1 MISAKQKILNALTK
15 SENATLTV
23 AQARSRFK
31 IANVS
36 ARVNE
41 LRKDGH
47 NIVTETK
54 MARDGTKSYF
64 YKLMP
69 TTSRKTKSKK
79 AQ

>member
-15 SENATLTV
+15 AENATISV

-36 ARVNE
+36 ARVSE

-47 NIVTETK
+47 NIVTEVKVTK
-54 MARDGTKSYF
+54 NGTKSYF

-69 TTSRKTKSKK
+69 TTSRKAKSKK
-79 AQ
+79 A

>member
-15 SENATLTV
+15 SADATLTV
-23 AQARSRFK
+23 AQAKARFK

-47 NIVTETK
+47 NIVTQVK
-54 MARDGTKSYF
+54 ISKNGTKSYF
-64 YKLMP
+64 YRLMP
-69 TTSRKTKSKK
+69 STIRKGKSTK
-79 AQ
+79 A